1 MASNGKASNIS
12 EAKGAQLW
20 DETISRWPPGP
31 PGAPLSASN
40 YFKKVIYN
48 KENVC
53 HLTAK
58 LSLHYNRHNG
68 VNPEYPNNPYHQ
80 RQHDWVLSLEFLS
93 KWQNPSR
100 LSYEINFGAKRGS
113 EDLTILETAQEN
125 LYIKEWPK
133 YQNSLNTYTFSAPQV
148 KVTSSGN
155 EWQLFMDGAKFQFQ
169 LKIQDIEYRDKPNKP
184 IQIIGPSMAEAF
196 QSLFL
201 VGKMSAIKI
210 QCKDQ

>member
-12 EAKGAQLW
+12 EAKGPHLW
-20 DETISRWPPGP
+20 DETISRWQACTYGP
-31 PGAPLSASN
+31 YGPGAPRPTSASN

-125 LYIKEWPK
+125 IYIKEWPK

-155 EWQLFMDGAKFQFQ
+155 EWQLFMDGANRTCFSIIISLSPSPTLQACKIVAKNFFCRKIFQ
-169 LKIQDIEYRDKPNKP
+169 LQ
-184 IQIIGPSMAEAF
+184 
-196 QSLFL
+196 L
-201 VGKMSAIKI
+201 
-210 QCKDQ
+210 